1 MFSITTM
8 ASSTKIPTTS
18 ESPSKDI
25 RFSVYPMKY
34 NPMKV
39 AINERGIATIVITAF
54 LKLCKKNSIMNP
66 TKAIARNKSKI
77 TLFAA
82 FSV

>member
-1 MFSITTM
+1 
-8 ASSTKIPTTS
+8 
-18 ESPSKDI
+18 
-25 RFSVYPMKY
+25 MKY
-34 NPMKV
+34 SPMKV

-54 LKLCKKNSIMNP
+54 LKLCRKKSMMNP
-66 TKAIARNKSKI
+66 TKTIAKNKSKI

>member
-1 MFSITTM
+1 M
-8 ASSTKIPTTS
+8 ASSTKIPTTN
-18 ESPSKDI
+18 ESPSRDI

-54 LKLCKKNSIMNP
+54 LKLCKKKSMINP
-66 TKAIARNKSKI
+66 TKTIAKNKSKI